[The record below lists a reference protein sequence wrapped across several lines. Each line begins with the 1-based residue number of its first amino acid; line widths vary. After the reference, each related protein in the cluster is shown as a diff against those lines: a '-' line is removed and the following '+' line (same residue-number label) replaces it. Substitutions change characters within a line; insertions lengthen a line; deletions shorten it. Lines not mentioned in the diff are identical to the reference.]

1 MTRRALLRKMNP
13 RERPGTAVQSDADRG
28 LLIGASRGETLGG
41 VARLKEGTSGVRT

>member
-1 MTRRALLRKMNP
+1 MTGIRLLRKMNP
-13 RERPGTAVQSDADRG
+13 RGRLGTAVQFDADRG